1 MKKQLYYFRIGL
13 VITMLISLC
22 SCEKYLSVQS
32 NDQMKIVTSLTDM
45 QMLLDDTRIMN
56 MSLSSFA
63 EASADD
69 YFIDDITYKTFTDT
83 DQKTYVWD
91 NYDYYYKNDWA
102 YAYNVVYNC
111 NLVLQKIN
119 VVDQNNKSN
128 TLFDE
133 VKGTALFF
141 RGNQYLNLLWTYAKA
156 YDPNNSRNEL
166 GIVLRTTSDF
176 NVLSKR
182 STVEESYQAVISDL
196 RQAERLLS
204 DQRNVKT
211 RPNKLAVWGTLAR
224 TYLSMGKYDSA
235 FYYSDRLLAVNSALM
250 DFNSDEDIQPD
261 NQYPFKLFNK
271 ETISYFELTPSIMT
285 SPGNIMV
292 DTLLYSKYEE
302 NDLRKK
308 YYFKI
313 SKNGYPSFYGN
324 YSGSYS
330 LFGGISI
337 AEMYL
342 TKAECAARMGNIS
355 SAILET
361 NRLLQKRYKL
371 NTYRPFESNKK
382 DDVLNW
388 ILMERRKELLMRG
401 LRWMDIKRLNV
412 EFGDISLKR
421 IINGQTYLLKA
432 NSDRFALPLP
442 NDVIR
447 QTGIE
452 QNKR

>member
-1 MKKQLYYFRIGL
+1 MKNQFYYFRIGL
-13 VITMLISLC
+13 VITTLISLC

-32 NDQMKIVTSLTDM
+32 NDQMKIVTSLNDM

-69 YFIDDITYKTFTDT
+69 YFIDDITYKTYTDT

-91 NYDYYYKNDWA
+91 NYNYYYKNDWA

-111 NLVLQKIN
+111 NLVLQKLN
-119 VVDQNNKSN
+119 EVDQNQKI
-128 TLFDE
+128 TKLFDA
-133 VKGTALFF
+133 VKGTAVFF

-156 YDPNNSRNEL
+156 YDLNNAKNEL
-166 GIVLRTTSDF
+166 GIVLRSNSDF
-176 NVLSKR
+176 NILSKR
-182 STVEESYQAVISDL
+182 STVEASYQAVISDL
-196 RQAERLLS
+196 RQAERLLP
-204 DQRNVKT
+204 DQSNVKT
-211 RPNKLAVWGTLAR
+211 RPDKLAVWGALAR
-224 TYLSMGKYDSA
+224 TYLSMGRYDSA
-235 FYYSDRLLAVNSALM
+235 YYYSDRLLAVNNNLM
-250 DFNSDEDIQPD
+250 DFNNNEDIQPD

-271 ETISYFELTPSIMT
+271 ETISYFELTPSILT

-292 DTLLYSKYEE
+292 DTALFSKYDD
-302 NDLRKK
+302 NDLRKT

-313 SKNGYPSFYGN
+313 SKNGYASFYGN
-324 YSGSYS
+324 YSGSYA
-330 LFGGISI
+330 LFGGIST

-342 TKAECAARMGNIS
+342 TRAECTARMGNIS

-361 NRLLQKRYKL
+361 NRFLQKRYKL
-371 NTYRPFESNKK
+371 NTYKPFESNKK
-382 DDVLNW
+382 EDVLDW

-412 EFGDISLKR
+412 EARDISLKR
-421 IINGQTYLLKA
+421 IINGQIYLLKA
-432 NSDRFALPLP
+432 NSERYALPLP
-442 NDVIR
+442 NDIIR

-452 QNKR
+452 QNRR